1 MNIYHYFAQVSDYGY
16 STSLTPEESAAAFAL
31 ILFLGVFVLFF
42 AAALY
47 VFIAICLQQIFKKAG
62 VENTWAAWVPFYS
75 HWKLLEI
82 GGQPGY
88 WAVLALIPLVGI
100 ASVVLTFIAQHRIGK
115 SFGKGGEFVLFAIFL
130 PYVWFPWLAF
140 DKSTW
145 HGAPATASK

>member
-1 MNIYHYFAQVSDYGY
+1 MNIYHYFAQASDYSY
-16 STSLTPEESAAAFAL
+16 ATRLSPEDSAALLGVVLVVMAFAF
-31 ILFLGVFVLFF
+31 LFV
-42 AAALY
+42 AAMY
-47 VFIAICLQQIFKKAG
+47 VFIAICLQRIFKKAG

-75 HWKLLEI
+75 HWKLLEV

-100 ASVVLTFIAQHRIGK
+100 ASAVFTFISQYNIGK
-115 SFGKGGEFVLFAIFL
+115 SLGKGGEFVLFAIFL

-145 HGAPATASK
+145 HGAPTPKPQ